1 MSAPTFL
8 RLPLSWS
15 PAKPPPPFMPL
26 ITVSSLL
33 LPLIGFSAVF
43 PMLLSIADGTPASYR
58 IGGTGV
64 SVALALVMLLGR
76 KPPPQRLE
84 IVFHILAAATMG
96 FLLPKLV
103 LPWLGFDI
111 AGTDPD
117 VWALASVLCGIPGP
131 ALLMAWRKLSTRSAP
146 RLVEMAANRMHL
158 PKDDSGAPEG
168 GDVKRSRRDDIS
180 RSRRRVDREF

>member
-8 RLPLSWS
+8 RLPLHW
-15 PAKPPPPFMPL
+15 KPPVRQTTHSMPL
-26 ITVSSLL
+26 ITVPSFLL
-33 LPLIGFSAVF
+33 SLIGFSAVF

-103 LPWLGFDI
+103 LPWLGYET
-111 AGTDPD
+111 GNTDPD

-131 ALLMAWRKLSTRSAP
+131 ALLMAWRKISTRTAP
-146 RLVEMAANRMHL
+146 QLAELAANKLHL

-168 GDVKRSRRDDIS
+168 GDVKRSQKLERW
-180 RSRRRVDREF
+180 

>member
-1 MSAPTFL
+1 MKAPVIL
-8 RLPLSWS
+8 QLPPLWK
-15 PAKPPPPFMPL
+15 PAKPKPFMPL

-84 IVFHILAAATMG
+84 IVFHILASAAMG

-103 LPWLGFDI
+103 LPWMGFDI
-111 AGTDPD
+111 TDTDPD

-131 ALLMAWRKLSTRSAP
+131 AILMAWRKISTRTAP
-146 RLVEMAANRMHL
+146 QLAEMAANKLHL
-158 PKDDSGAPEG
+158 PKDNSAAPEG
-168 GDVKRSRRDDIS
+168 GDLKQSRKQ
-180 RSRRRVDREF
+180 DRWWG